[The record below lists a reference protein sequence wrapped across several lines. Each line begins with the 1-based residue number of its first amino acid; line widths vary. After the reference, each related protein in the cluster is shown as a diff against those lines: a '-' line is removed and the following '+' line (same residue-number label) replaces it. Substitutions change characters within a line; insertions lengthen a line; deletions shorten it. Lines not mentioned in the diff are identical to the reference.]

1 MGREEDIKKIEEE
14 IHKTKYNK
22 ATQYH
27 FGQLKAK
34 LARLN
39 EEAESGGKAGA
50 GGKVFSV
57 KKSGD
62 ATVLLVGFPSVGKS
76 TLLNRITS
84 AESKVGDYD
93 FTTLD
98 VIPGMMEYNSAH
110 IQVLDIPGIVSGA
123 SAGRGR
129 GKKILSVI
137 RNADLIVIM
146 IDKPEQLPVI
156 QSEMH
161 DAGFRL
167 NSRKPEVV
175 IRKTERGGIKVA
187 GVRLRH
193 VDEKM
198 VKVVMN
204 ERGIHNADV
213 IIREDVT
220 LDRLIDAT
228 SGNRSYVKALVI
240 YSKSDLL
247 NEERRKSLP
256 KDFMKVSA
264 LRGEGIEELKKA
276 IWSRL
281 DLMRVYMKRL
291 GKPPDMEKPL
301 IVRKPS
307 SVYDVAE
314 RIHKEFARNLDHAR
328 IWGPSAKFEGQKV
341 GIKHILKDC
350 DVVELHMT

>member
-1 MGREEDIKKIEEE
+1 MGKEEEIKKIEEE

-27 FGQLKAK
+27 IGQLKAK
-34 LARLN
+34 LARLR
-39 EEAESGGKAGA
+39 EESESGGKGGAAG
-50 GGKVFSV
+50 KQFSV
-57 KKSGD
+57 RKSGD
-62 ATVLLVGFPSVGKS
+62 ATVLLAGFPSVGKS
-76 TLLNRITS
+76 TLLNKITS
-84 AESKVGDYD
+84 AASKVGDYD

-98 VIPGMMEYNSAH
+98 VIPGVMEYNSAH
-110 IQVLDIPGIVSGA
+110 IQILDIPGIVSGA
-123 SAGRGR
+123 SSGRGR
-129 GKKILSVI
+129 GKEILSVI
-137 RNADLIVIM
+137 RNADLIIIM
-146 IDKPEQLPVI
+146 IEKPEQLPVI
-156 QSEMH
+156 QREMY

-167 NSRKPEVV
+167 NQKKPEVV
-175 IRKTERGGIKVA
+175 IRKTDRGGIKVA
-187 GVRLRH
+187 GSRLRH
-193 VDEKM
+193 VDERM
-198 VKVVMN
+198 IRIVLN
-204 ERGIHNADV
+204 ERGVHNADV
-213 IIREDVT
+213 IIREDVN

-247 NEERRKSLP
+247 TEDRRKSLP
-256 KDFMKVSA
+256 KDFVKVSA
-264 LRGEGIEELKKA
+264 LTNEGIDELKRA

-314 RIHKEFARNLDHAR
+314 RLHMEFARNLNHAR

-350 DVVELHMT
+350 DVVELHMR